1 MILSHMQIEE
11 IAAAVTKDF
20 NEFFFGK
27 DADIGRTTARATP
40 IDQFAKDYLGLSV
53 SFANLSSDGS
63 LCGLTAYADTEY
75 TIEEEGV
82 KRTIP
87 LKANQVLL
95 DMSFIQ
101 PGQVHA
107 LCGKR
112 RFTLAHECAHQILFG
127 MESDNDRRMDA
138 RRNFNPEEPKVMN
151 GDILFA
157 DYMEQ
162 WLDIIKSSVAVPT
175 FASYSTTVK
184 RVVAPYF
191 REKEI
196 TLKNL
201 TAKDIQ
207 EFYMKELQR
216 VSASSVIHY
225 HANIHKALKYAVKI
239 DLIDVNPADKVE
251 RPKKDRYVGSFYDAD
266 EVNALF
272 EAAKGTKLELP
283 ILFGAFYGLRRSEAI
298 GLKWDAIDFEQNT
311 ITIRHTVTSCDLD
324 GKRVLVASDTTKT
337 KSSMRT
343 LPLVPFMR
351 ERLLALKEEQQE
363 NRRLCGRSYI
373 KDYIGYV
380 CVNEIG
386 DLIKPHYV
394 TESFPKLLKANGLR
408 HIRYHDLRHSCA
420 SLLLANGV
428 PMKQIQEWL
437 GHSDFSTTANIYA
450 HLDYSSKLTSAD
462 AMLNGLGLAPN

>member
-1 MILSHMQIEE
+1 MVAGHLREKSGYYY
-11 IAAAVTKDF
+11 AVLNYTDSLGKRKTKW
-20 NEFFFGK
+20 
-27 DADIGRTTARATP
+27 IST
-40 IDQFAKDYLGLSV
+40 
-53 SFANLSSDGS
+53 
-63 LCGLTAYADTEY
+63 GLT
-75 TIEEEGV
+75 V
-82 KRTIP
+82 KGN
-87 LKANQVLL
+87 K
-95 DMSFIQ
+95 
-101 PGQVHA
+101 
-107 LCGKR
+107 KR
-112 RFTLAHECAHQILFG
+112 AEAIL
-127 MESDNDRRMDA
+127 MDA

-151 GDILFA
+151 EDILFA
-157 DYMEQ
+157 DYMEK

-175 FASYSTTVK
+175 YASYSTTVK
-184 RVVAPYF
+184 KIVAPYF
-191 REKEI
+191 REKEV

-207 EFYMKELQR
+207 EFYLRELER

-298 GLKWDAIDFEQNT
+298 GLKWDAIDFDQNT

-324 GKRVLVASDTTKT
+324 GKRILVAADTTKT

-351 ERLLALKEEQQE
+351 ERLLALREEQKE

-373 KDYIGYV
+373 KDYVDYV

-408 HIRYHDLRHSCA
+408 PVRYHDLRHSCA

-462 AMLNGLGLAPN
+462 AMLNGLGLVPN